1 MQKVQAAV
9 ILSAGL
15 GSRMLPIT
23 KAISKSLLPIANKPS
38 ILLQVE
44 ECLSVG
50 IMEIVIVQNQ
60 KNSQVEKFFKYDRQL
75 AKLLLSHGK
84 PKEAKMLSKISKS
97 AKFIFVTQKNL
108 LGEANALLSAKKF
121 LKKPFA
127 VFFNDNLY
135 PKKACAIRQLL
146 KRFRKTGKHIKAD
159 GRFIFLPSIFQY
171 IKKFNYR
178 KQNMKMAKGPTFEE
192 VFAMLPNEIYETV
205 KIRGKK
211 YDIGNPKRYIEAFN
225 ELSREVITNA

>member
-23 KAISKSLLPIANKPS
+23 KSISKSLLPIANKPS

-44 ECLSVG
+44 ECISAG
-50 IMEIVIVQNQ
+50 IRQIVIVQNRR
-60 KNSQVEKFFKYDRQL
+60 NSPIEKFFREDKKL
-75 AKLLLSHGK
+75 AKLLISHGK
-84 PKEAKMLSKISKS
+84 LKEAKLLSKIPKS

-121 LKKPFA
+121 LSGPFA

-159 GRFIFLPSIFQY
+159 GRFIFLPSIFGILQKY
-171 IKKFNYR
+171 SFR
-178 KQNMKMAKGPTFEE
+178 RQNMKKTKCLTFEE
-192 VFAMLPNEIYETV
+192 IFGILPNETYETV